1 MPRGRELE
9 EEAEEMQCI
18 VMYYKFINLML
29 NKYDSYVITCLDFKK
44 RIIHMSRLLNS
55 GQIHCGSHNYYLAN
69 KSPKL
74 LTQPWPCAT

>member
-1 MPRGRELE
+1 
-9 EEAEEMQCI
+9 
-18 VMYYKFINLML
+18 ML

-55 GQIHCGSHNYYLAN
+55 GQVHCGSHNYYLAN

-74 LTQPWPCAT
+74 LTQPWPWAMRHINHSYFSFSNVGSYVDIFF